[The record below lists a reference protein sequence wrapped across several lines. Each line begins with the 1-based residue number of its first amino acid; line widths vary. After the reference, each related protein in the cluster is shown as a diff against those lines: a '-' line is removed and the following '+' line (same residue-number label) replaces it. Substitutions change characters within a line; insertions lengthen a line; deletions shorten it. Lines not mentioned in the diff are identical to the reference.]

1 MAISGIASPVAGT
14 IITTAFVDL
23 NYKDPL
29 TYAIALL
36 GGFSGQPGAANKMLV
51 SSGSEAASWVDRTAA
66 VLAALTYTPLNKAG
80 DTSSGILVFSDDGD
94 GVQLSQGS
102 LITDF
107 SGSGLTMYAD
117 SSKFRFMR
125 EGTSTEIF
133 SGDYANAAPLWK
145 GQVMYHSGNL
155 PAAGA
160 YVPSGLI
167 AAFATAAAIA
177 SGWARYTT
185 ADGRMLVGAGTT
197 FTVTYTENTAY
208 GSSWAHGHTLNAHA
222 HAGPSHT
229 HTGPSHT
236 HTGPSHS
243 HGLAAAGI
251 GGTMGGPSGT
261 NTTGGTG
268 NTSADGSHTHSLGS
282 LDVTGTT
289 DADGTGATGASGTGA
304 TGSSGTG
311 NTGAPDNDGTNNVAW
326 AIPSHAVVWAQKS

>member
-14 IITTAFVDL
+14 VITTTFVDL

-36 GGFSGQPGAANKMLV
+36 GGFGGEPGAANKMLV

-80 DTSSGILVFSDDGD
+80 DTSSGILIFSDDGD
-94 GVQLSQGS
+94 GVQFSRGS

-107 SGSGLTMYAD
+107 SGDGLTMYAD
-117 SSKFRFMR
+117 SSKFRIMR
-125 EGTSTEIF
+125 EGTSTEIL
-133 SGDYANAAPLWK
+133 SADYAAAAPLFK
-145 GQVMYHSGNL
+145 GQVMYHAGNL

-160 YVPSGLI
+160 AVPSGLI

-177 SGWARYTT
+177 SGWARYST

-197 FTVTYTENTAY
+197 FTVTYTEDTDY
-208 GSSWAHGHTLNAHA
+208 GSGW
-222 HAGPSHT
+222 SHN
-229 HTGPSHT
+229 HDMASHT

-243 HGLAAAGI
+243 HSAAALGVS
-251 GGTMGGPSGT
+251 GSTGGPSST

-268 NTSADGSHTHSLGS
+268 NTSADGGHTHNEGS
-282 LDVTGTT
+282 LDVTGST
-289 DADGTGATGASGTGA
+289 DAGGTGATGVASPSA
-304 TGSSGTG
+304 TG
-311 NTGAPDNDGTNNVAW
+311 NTAW